1 MIRFQKAD
9 IRKRLI
15 QPKRTLNL
23 NTRMM
28 LLIGSLVAAM
38 VLLMGIFLHY
48 FISDTLETQLGKQAL
63 NIAESIALNP
73 DIAEAFKEED
83 PAEVI
88 QPLIAPIRQSIDA
101 EFIVVGN
108 KEEIRYSHP
117 NPEQIGKKMVG
128 EDNERALLHGESYVS
143 EATGSLGRSLRAKV
157 PIYSGED
164 IIGVVSVGFLA
175 GDVQSLIGNY
185 IQELWLVLLIIGAVA
200 MLAAI
205 GIAAYIKL
213 KLHGLEPEEISHL
226 LFQRETILQST
237 HEGIIAVD
245 GNGRITLL
253 NQMAQQLLFGDTDA
267 KDGLIG
273 EPIGQ
278 VLPTSDLPEILET
291 QQSRFD
297 QEQLYGNHSVYV
309 NSGPIYFEDT
319 LVGAVSTF
327 RNKTEIDKLTTELS
341 HVKQYA
347 NALRAQ
353 THEFSNKLY
362 TISGLLHLNKKEEVL
377 HFIRME
383 HDVQQEWIRQLIDK
397 VSDPLVSGILIGK
410 LNQASEQR
418 VQMEINSDSRLKT
431 TLSSSNT
438 QALLTAIGN
447 LVDNA
452 LDAVKDQPIEKRQIL
467 LYFTD
472 VGDDIIFEIDDS
484 GRGIPADAESRIF
497 EGSFSLKA
505 GADRGYGL
513 STTVQLI
520 ALAGGEIHLE
530 ESELGGACFV
540 VSLPKEE
547 KTL

>member
-15 QPKRTLNL
+15 QPKKTMKL
-23 NTRMM
+23 NTRMI
-28 LLIGSLVAAM
+28 LLIGSLVAAT
-38 VLLMGIFLHY
+38 VIVMGVFLHY
-48 FISDTLETQLGKQAL
+48 FISDTLEVQLGEQAL
-63 NIAESIALNP
+63 SVAESIALNP
-73 DIAEAFKEED
+73 DIEEAFMEDD
-83 PAEVI
+83 PASII
-88 QPLIAPIRQSIDA
+88 QPLVEPIQQSTNA

-108 KEEIRYSHP
+108 VEEIRYSHP

-128 EDNERALLHGESYVS
+128 EDNERALLYGESYIS
-143 EATGSLGRSLRAKV
+143 EAIGSLGLSLRAKV
-157 PIYSGED
+157 PIYSGDD

-175 GDVQSLIGNY
+175 DDVQSLIGNY
-185 IQELWLVLLIIGAVA
+185 IQELWLVLLIIGLVAVLVA
-200 MLAAI
+200 T
-205 GIAAYIKL
+205 GIAAYIKR

-245 GNGRITLL
+245 DKGRITLL
-253 NQMAQQLLFGDTDA
+253 NQMAQQLLFGGNAAAD
-267 KDGLIG
+267 KLIG
-273 EPIGQ
+273 EPIGRI
-278 VLPTSDLPEILET
+278 LPSSDLPEILKT
-291 QQSRFD
+291 HQSRYD
-297 QEQLYGNHSVYV
+297 KEQVYGNYSVYV
-309 NSGPIYFEDT
+309 NSGPIYYEDSV
-319 LVGAVSTF
+319 VGAVSTF

-341 HVKQYA
+341 QVKQYA

-362 TISGLLHLNKKEEVL
+362 TISGLLHLNRKDEVL
-377 HFIRME
+377 DFIRME

-418 VQMEINSDSRLKT
+418 VQMEINPDSRLKT
-431 TLSSSNT
+431 PLSPSHK

-452 LDAVKDQPIEKRQIL
+452 LDAVKDQHIEKRHIS

-484 GRGIPADAESRIF
+484 GRGIPAEAESRIF
-497 EGSFSLKA
+497 EGNFSLKA

-513 STTVQLI
+513 STTTQLI

-540 VSLPKEE
+540 VSLPKKEN
-547 KTL
+547 KL